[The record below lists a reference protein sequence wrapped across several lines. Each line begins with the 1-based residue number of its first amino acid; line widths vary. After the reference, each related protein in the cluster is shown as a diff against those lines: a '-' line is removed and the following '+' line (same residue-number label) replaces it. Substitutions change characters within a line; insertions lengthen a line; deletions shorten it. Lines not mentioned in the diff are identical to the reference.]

1 MKEGRGLKK
10 RQTYSDLGMVMV
22 ALIWGTSTVVTK
34 FALSN
39 LPPLAFQ
46 AIRFCIAF
54 IVIAVIFLKEL
65 LKIRKDELVIG
76 AITGAAI
83 FGTYSLQVVGL
94 TYTSVTNAAF
104 IASLGVVIIPL
115 LESILKKSLPSRFV
129 LISVCFCVAGLYL
142 LTGWSGSLNFGDF
155 LCLLCA
161 LFYSIYTLVID
172 RRGKNLNGIS
182 FSIVQ
187 LFTAAVLGIIIILIT
202 GGIDFKQVANSWV
215 SLAFVGIFST
225 GLVIPT
231 QIICQKYTTP
241 TRIGIIVL
249 LEPVAAAFLAFVF
262 LNERISLSGIFGC
275 LFIITG
281 LILAEWKKV

>member
-1 MKEGRGLKK
+1 MKEGRELKK
-10 RQTYSDLGMVMV
+10 RQTFSDLGMLLV

-34 FALSN
+34 VALTS
-39 LPPLAFQ
+39 LPPLTFQ
-46 AIRFCIAF
+46 AVRFCIAF
-54 IVIAVIFLKEL
+54 IVLGLIFFKQLLKVNKKEL
-65 LKIRKDELVIG
+65 LIG
-76 AITGAAI
+76 IITGAAI

-115 LESILKKSLPSRFV
+115 LESILKKTLPSRFV
-129 LISVCFCVAGLYL
+129 LISVCFCVIGLYL
-142 LTGWSGSLNFGDF
+142 LTGWSGSFNFGDF

-161 LFYSIYTLVID
+161 LFYSIYTLIID
-172 RRGKNLNGIS
+172 RKGKNLNGIS

-187 LFTAAVLGIIIILIT
+187 LFTAAVLGVIIILFT
-202 GGIDFKQVANSWV
+202 GGIDFKQVINSWA

-225 GLVIPT
+225 ALVIPT

-249 LEPVAAAFLAFVF
+249 LEPVIAAILAFVF
-262 LNERISLSGIFGC
+262 LNERVSLLGVFGC